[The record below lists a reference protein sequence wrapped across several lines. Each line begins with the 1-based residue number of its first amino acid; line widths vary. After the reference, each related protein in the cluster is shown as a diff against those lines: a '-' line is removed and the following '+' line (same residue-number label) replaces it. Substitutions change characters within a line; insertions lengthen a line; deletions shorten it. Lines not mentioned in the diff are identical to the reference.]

1 MKKGLLAVLLAVAMV
16 APVFAA
22 KGDMSVNAK
31 LGLGVSNNGKL
42 FMYIDGGEP
51 RDDMYTGLKFDNPI
65 SFGGEFFYGLMDN
78 LSVGFGVNYTLDSSE
93 SFEGIKVKAGT
104 TNIYLAVKPEFKVE
118 TEFISSVY
126 LIGQIGLAM
135 PRMDID
141 EAPFDISVDSGLYLG
156 AGFGAMIKDAFF
168 VELILSSSN
177 GTAKIPLTSPEKQDY
192 DMQYTATTINVGYKF
207 AL

>member
-31 LGLGVSNNGKL
+31 LGLGFSNTGKL
-42 FMYIDGGEP
+42 FMEPDGGEQT
-51 RDDMYTGLKFDNPI
+51 DDVYMGIKFDTPI

-93 SFEGIKVKAGT
+93 TFEGMKVKAGT
-104 TNIYLAVKPEFKVE
+104 TNLYLAVKPEFKVE

-141 EAPFDISVDSGLYLG
+141 RAPVDISVDSGLYLG

-177 GTAKIPLTSPEKQDY
+177 GTAKFPISSSTKVDI
-192 DMQYTATTINVGYKF
+192 DVQYTATTLNVGYKF

>member
-16 APVFAA
+16 APAFAA

-42 FMYIDGGEP
+42 FMYMDSGEP
-51 RDDMYTGLKFDNPI
+51 RDDMYMGIKFDTPI

-93 SFEGIKVKAGT
+93 TFEGIKVKAGT
-104 TNIYLAVKPEFKVE
+104 TNLYLAVKPEFKVE

-135 PRMDID
+135 PRLDLDGM
-141 EAPFDISVDSGLYLG
+141 PVDVSTDNGLYLG
-156 AGFGAMIKDAFF
+156 TGFGTTIKDVIF
-168 VELILSSSN
+168 VELIFSSSN
-177 GTAKIPLTSPEKQDY
+177 GSFSIGGIGSGSGDV
-192 DMQYTATTINVGYKF
+192 QYTATTINVGYKF